1 MSVELRRFCLILLAL
16 IFLTYRHRMI
26 IPLVDN
32 DDKRSQDFKHILI
45 WTPEKDF
52 EKLMGWTYPNLDGF
66 EKAGCPEFTCYLT
79 KNKTY
84 LGTAD

>member
-79 KNKTY
+79 KNITY